1 MDYLWPLWAS
11 QVVLLV
17 KNSPANSGDT
27 RDSGSIPGL
36 GRSPGEGN
44 GNPFQCSCLENP
56 KDRGAW
62 RAPDHRVAKSRTWLR
77 DLVSTRQPFLP
88 NDCDRHHMTDSVK
101 NVYYLVFTYMWDLE
115 NKTNKHNKTE
125 TDSQRGGCQR
135 GGMKGD
141 EWKRWGRL
149 RGTCWRYEMSA
160 AGPSPRAPDQQRS
173 YWVRPHSR
181 RWVAG
186 KTETTPLHTCSPQPG
201 LWKKYLHK
209 TSSGAKMVGNHWYTT

>member
-1 MDYLWPLWAS
+1 MFL
-11 QVVLLV
+11 
-17 KNSPANSGDT
+17 
-27 RDSGSIPGL
+27 
-36 GRSPGEGN
+36 PGESQGQRSLA
-44 GNPFQCSCLENP
+44 G
-56 KDRGAW
+56 
-62 RAPDHRVAKSRTWLR
+62 SRPQGRKESDTTERLSEHT
-77 DLVSTRQPFLP
+77 LLS

>member
-1 MDYLWPLWAS
+1 MDYLWQLWAS

-62 RAPDHRVAKSRTWLR
+62 WAPDHRVAKSRTRLR
-77 DLVSTRQPFLP
+77 DLVSTRQPLLS

-141 EWKRWGRL
+141 E
-149 RGTCWRYEMSA
+149 
-160 AGPSPRAPDQQRS
+160 
-173 YWVRPHSR
+173 
-181 RWVAG
+181 
-186 KTETTPLHTCSPQPG
+186 
-201 LWKKYLHK
+201 
-209 TSSGAKMVGNHWYTT
+209 